1 MRGVWRASV
10 LLTLPVVLSAAPRVA
25 DMNALAD
32 RYVKLV
38 LAVGQHD
45 GAFVDA
51 YYGPPEW
58 KAAATAAGKR
68 PLADLGKEADGLAG
82 ELARLRPS
90 GASARQA
97 DEEMTRLRYDY
108 LRAQIHAVSA
118 RIRMLQGARLDF
130 DAESRE
136 LYDAVAPTYDE
147 GHFAQALEKLEALV
161 PGPGALADRVEALR
175 QRVVIPGDKLDVVF
189 KAAIAECRARTVA
202 HLALPAGEEFKLEY
216 VTGKPWSGYNWYQGR
231 FHSLI
236 QINTELPIFIDR
248 AVDLACH
255 EGYPGHH
262 VYNVLLE
269 KHLVT
274 DRGWRE
280 FTVYPLFSS
289 QSLIAE
295 GTANF
300 GIDVAFPGA
309 ERVRFERD
317 RLYPLAGLDQSLA
330 EKYHEVLQAL
340 DELSY
345 AGNEAARK
353 YVNGQISKDEAVT
366 WLVKYTVT
374 SRPRAEQRVR
384 FFDSYRSYVI
394 NYNYGKDLVRRYV
407 EAEGGTTSRPDVRW
421 KVFGDLISSPRLPSG
436 LGSPGSVRSK

>member
-1 MRGVWRASV
+1 MRGVWRPSI
-10 LLTLPVVLSAAPRVA
+10 LLLVPMVVGVTARAT
-25 DMNALAD
+25 DMNALSD

-45 GAFVDA
+45 DAFVDA

-58 KAAATAAGKR
+58 KKAATEAGKR
-68 PLADLGKEADGLAG
+68 PLADLGREADNLAG
-82 ELARLRPS
+82 EFAATPQPDEALARLR
-90 GASARQA
+90 RN
-97 DEEMTRLRYDY
+97 Y
-108 LRAQIHAVSA
+108 LRAQVHAVSA
-118 RIRMLQGARLDF
+118 RIRMLEGARLDF

-136 LYDAVAPTYDE
+136 LYDAVAPTYDA
-147 GHFAQALEKLEALV
+147 GHFAHALERLDQLV

-175 QRVVIPGDKLDVVF
+175 QRVAIPRDKLDVVF

-202 HLALPAGEEFKLEY
+202 RLALPASEEFRLEY
-216 VTGKPWSGYNWYQGR
+216 VTGKPWSGYNWYQGNFR
-231 FHSLI
+231 SLI

-269 KHLVT
+269 QHLVAS
-274 DRGWRE
+274 RGWRE
-280 FTVYPLFSS
+280 FTVYPLFSP

-317 RLYPLAGLDQSLA
+317 RLYPLAGLDQRLA
-330 EKYHEVLQAL
+330 DRYHNVLQAL

-345 AGNEAARK
+345 AGNEAARR
-353 YVNGQISKDEAVT
+353 YLNGKISRDEAAS
-366 WLVKYTVT
+366 WLVKYTLT
-374 SRPRAEQRVR
+374 SRQRAEQRVR
-384 FFDSYRSYVI
+384 FFDTYRSYVI
-394 NYNYGKDLVRRYV
+394 NYNYGKDLVRQYV
-407 EAEGGTTSRPDVRW
+407 EAQGGTIGHPDIRW

-436 LGSPGSVRSK
+436 LK